1 MPLALFPRHPC
12 DTEIVVRTDIIS
24 SFDVNLEKQEVRVTG
39 DAEYETVLAMIQK
52 TGKTVRSPFA
62 IAMIDWEKL
71 IRTDVQGAVW
81 QDRHGRIDTNVNS
94 AANGDDDSGLDFC
107 SETGVIA
114 ENPSP

>member
-1 MPLALFPRHPC
+1 VPLALFPRRPC

-52 TGKTVRSPFA
+52 TGKTVRSP

-71 IRTDVQGAVW
+71 IRAGQGAVW

-94 AANGDDDSGLDFC
+94 AANGDVDSGLDFC

-114 ENPSP
+114 EKPIG